1 MVVTITSRSTKAE
14 IEVAIKKLEN
24 NNNIKRNHKTKKGFD
39 ANISCGVI
47 KLKEDPLAL
56 QKKWRN
62 EWE

>member
-14 IEVAIKKLEN
+14 IKAALKKLEQVAL
-24 NNNIKRNHKTKKGFD
+24 KKNAKAKKPFD
-39 ANISCGVI
+39 ARKYCGVI

-56 QKKWRN
+56 QKQWRN

>member
-14 IEVAIKKLEN
+14 IEAALKKLEK

-39 ANISCGVI
+39 ANIFCGVI

>member
-1 MVVTITSRSTKAE
+1 MVVTITSHSSKME
-14 IEVAIKKLEN
+14 IEAALKKLEQLN
-24 NNNIKRNHKTKKGFD
+24 LKRIRKSAKAFD
-39 ANISCGVI
+39 ARKYCGVI